1 MSVGAALFNS
11 CVSSAEASASV
22 DYRMAPLVVARFVG
36 AYLIAFAIIILVGT
50 LVVAAAGL
58 EPDLLVV
65 LLAAGLLGLLGL
77 AWWLRARVSVV
88 RLTAIGYQVRMVR
101 GAGVKDARWSD
112 VEDAVAIQP
121 QGVACV
127 VLRLKDGR
135 STTIPVDL
143 LAADK
148 DDFARDVRAHLRRAS
163 R

>member
-1 MSVGAALFNS
+1 M
-11 CVSSAEASASV
+11 AETSEARV

-36 AYLIAFAIIILVGT
+36 AYLILFAALILAATV
-50 LVVAAAGL
+50 VVAVAGL
-58 EPDLLVV
+58 GPDLLVV
-65 LLAAGLLGLLGL
+65 LLAAGLLGLIGL

-88 RLTAIGYQVRMVR
+88 RLAPTGYRVRLVR
-101 GAGVKDARWSD
+101 GAGAKEGRWSE

-121 QGVACV
+121 QDVACV

-135 STTIPVDL
+135 STTIPVEL

-148 DDFARDVRAHLRRAS
+148 DDFARDVRDHLRRAA